1 MEFREAFEESLAA
14 LGIDNLDDNPDDI
27 PVGNVEET
35 EDESPEDEAEASE
48 EIEEPEGDEDGQ
60 ESEDSGKTTLI
71 DISEG
76 AELRLP
82 DGTVVPADKAV
93 LMQADYTRKTQE
105 LAEQRK
111 QFESDMAEF
120 EQVSAEVNETYENM
134 RNWYES
140 RAANPSGWIAE
151 IASQA
156 EDATATIAKALYD
169 LAQAGVLDKKFV
181 DTFGIESG
189 EIAETA
195 QRTKV
200 ESEIAQLRRSLEERE
215 SMELERER
223 LSRQQE
229 LVQKRAA
236 VYEQEWEQIK
246 ADNGLEFADVTEE
259 VNAKRELLQFALENK
274 LGRSL
279 IDAYDLLNVRKSK
292 SGLLKG
298 SEPDPEVA
306 AKKRASR
313 AVTPKTSVSSSSP
326 RKKKISDREAILE
339 AMEGLSL

>member
-27 PVGNVEET
+27 PVGTVEET
-35 EDESPEDEAEASE
+35 EDESPEDEADASE
-48 EIEEPEGDEDGQ
+48 EVEGSEDGEDGQ
-60 ESEDSGKTTLI
+60 KPAGSGKTKII

-111 QFESDMAEF
+111 QFEAEISEF

-134 RNWYES
+134 RAWYET

-181 DTFGIESG
+181 ETFGIESG

-195 QRTKV
+195 QRSKV
-200 ESEIAQLRRSLEERE
+200 ESEVAQLRRSLEERE
-215 SMELERER
+215 AIELERER
-223 LSRQQE
+223 LARQQD
-229 LVQKRAA
+229 LVKKRAA
-236 VYEQEWEQIK
+236 VYEHEWEQIK
-246 ADNGLEFADVTEE
+246 ADNALDFSDVADE

-274 LGRSL
+274 LGKSL
-279 IDAYDLLNVRKSK
+279 IDAYDLLMVRKSK
-292 SGLLKG
+292 SGLLKNPQD
-298 SEPDPEVA
+298 SEVA

-313 AVTPKTSVSSSSP
+313 AVTPKTSVSAASP
-326 RKKKISDREAILE
+326 RKKNISDREAILE